1 MRLARQAL
9 TAISQRPGG
18 LGCGFRHHSAT
29 SSASRRCRKQ
39 QPDGVAFISMEYVDG
54 MTLSGWRLQ
63 QPQQVFAWDRL
74 APLVQQLC
82 AAVEYAHG
90 EGVIHPDLK
99 PANVMLDSKGRV
111 KLADFGIAA
120 VVSDSVS
127 RVSARSRSGGT
138 LAYMSP
144 QQLAGREPTAA
155 DDLYAL
161 GATLY
166 ELLSGR
172 PPFYRGD
179 LTHQVLNLPAQP
191 LEERLLELGID
202 NPVPLQVA
210 ALIMACLA
218 KDPALRPITVRA
230 MVEWIGAEAPTS
242 PTAAEPAPPKP
253 PGSASA
259 CGLGRRAHC

>member
-1 MRLARQAL
+1 
-9 TAISQRPGG
+9 
-18 LGCGFRHHSAT
+18 
-29 SSASRRCRKQ
+29 
-39 QPDGVAFISMEYVDG
+39 
-54 MTLSGWRLQ
+54 
-63 QPQQVFAWDRL
+63 
-74 APLVQQLC
+74 
-82 AAVEYAHG
+82 
-90 EGVIHPDLK
+90 VIHPDLK